1 MIAKKSLTV
10 FQSDTS
16 LQQISQKKLIQKAQE
31 KIFRFFLEIVKN
43 WETSRLLEEFSNL
56 FIYLSEEKANRET
69 IQAIYEIIFTND
81 EEEFINTIKRVC
93 YIIINNWSAARKYS
107 EIKKLIELLNMPEI
121 YENTSS
127 MTINHL
133 RKWLINFINSQ
144 NYEEL
149 KLFAERYEE
158 KEEKHWSER
167 YTSYLLMHQYV
178 NVKNSPE
185 QREAARIQAQQLK
198 EKFKFDLAMYT
209 ARSHIIANT
218 YQKPK
223 NPTIL
228 GDEVLQM
235 IKTIVSKRGQFSYAN
250 IANIFL
256 KQTEGIK
263 YKNFKQSLQKYLIYS
278 VERKECVLALNVKL
292 SKKLQPLYKEQ
303 NDKPLTDALLLRTCK
318 RVVEFLTTEDRQKP
332 SSLFVLFL
340 LQGHALTLVIILLK
354 IALICKPVRPHLEA
368 CIAEL
373 IKYYLKYPEEECKW
387 VVNFLEIFRITFV
400 IYDENVQYNLL
411 LMKRNSEPTAVEIQ
425 EYRIFSQIKFVEE
438 ESEEIQTDTAGS
450 EEALSEEY
458 TNPFTVEEE
467 IPLTEADIIST
478 SI

>member
-1 MIAKKSLTV
+1 MRAKKSLTV
-10 FQSDTS
+10 FQISTA
-16 LQQISQKKLIQKAQE
+16 LQISEQKKLIIQKYQE
-31 KIFRFFLEIVKN
+31 KIFRFFIEIVKT
-43 WETSRLLEEFSNL
+43 WETSRILEEFKKT
-56 FIYLSEEKANRET
+56 FIYPQNKTET
-69 IQAIYEIIFTND
+69 ETAIYEIIFAND
-81 EEEFINTIKRVC
+81 EEEFINTIKRCC
-93 YIIINNWSAARKYS
+93 YIIINNWLAARKYS
-107 EIKKLIELLNMPEI
+107 EIKELVELFNMPLI
-121 YENTSS
+121 YEETSS

-133 RKWLINFINSQ
+133 RKWLINFIKSKDFD
-144 NYEEL
+144 EL
-149 KLFAERYEE
+149 KLFAKRYEE
-158 KEEKHWSER
+158 KEEKHWSDR

-178 NVKNSPE
+178 NVKNPPE

-209 ARSHIIANT
+209 ARSNIMINT

-228 GDEVLQM
+228 GDEVLQL
-235 IKTIVSKRGQFSYAN
+235 IKTIITKRGQFSYVN

-278 VERKECVLALNVKL
+278 VERRECVLALNVKL
-292 SKKLQPLYKEQ
+292 SKKLQPLYKDQ
-303 NDKPLTDALLLRTCK
+303 NEKTLTDALLLRTCK

-332 SSLFVLFL
+332 SSLFVLL
-340 LQGHALTLVIILLK
+340 LSQGHALTLVIILLK
-354 IALICKPVRPHLEA
+354 ITLICKQVRPHLEA

-411 LMKRNSEPTAVEIQ
+411 QMKKINSDKNAVEIQ
-425 EYRIFSQIKFVEE
+425 DYRIFSQIKFVEE
-438 ESEEIQTDTAGS
+438 DSEETQTDTSGG
-450 EEALSEEY
+450 EESLSEEY
-458 TNPFTVEEE
+458 TNPFTIEEDMSL
-467 IPLTEADIIST
+467 IDADIIST
-478 SI
+478 